1 MQDIFSDGRLVLS
14 CKDDI
19 RMVYYRQREAAEKT
33 CLQLEGSIL
42 SFVLHGRKWL
52 YHPFG
57 KLEIGGGEGFFMSP
71 GNYLE
76 TERLADSLHGYA
88 SLVIGLSSNF
98 LATLDGICPRGDES
112 PANGQ
117 RQPIIRLE
125 QDALL
130 TGLIAQLA
138 DYFEAPDEK
147 TRVEAILP
155 FKIRELFALLFS
167 APANKGLDILL
178 RQGSSENPLTL
189 LMEAHFRETLSLE
202 QLAFLAGQS
211 LSSFK
216 RKFEAIHH
224 TSPKRWI
231 LQRRLKEAYSLLEDR
246 SRNVT
251 EVCYAVG
258 FENLP
263 HFVQLFKQRYHI
275 TPKQRQLRPARSYP
289 AGMGGLEP
297 VLGVDV
303 L

>member
-33 CLQLEGSIL
+33 YLQLEESTL
-42 SFVLHGRKWL
+42 TFVLHGRKWL
-52 YHPFG
+52 YHAFG
-57 KLEIGGGEGFFMSP
+57 KLEIGAGEGFFMSP
-71 GNYLE
+71 GNYLRS
-76 TERLADSLHGYA
+76 ERLADSLHGYA
-88 SLVIGLSSNF
+88 SLVIGLSGEF
-98 LATLDGICPRGDES
+98 LASLDGLSEDES
-112 PANGQ
+112 LAAGQ

-130 TGLIAQLA
+130 MGLIAQLA
-138 DYFEAPDEK
+138 DYFDSPGEK
-147 TRVEAILP
+147 ARVEAILP
-155 FKIRELFALLFS
+155 FKIRELLTLLLT
-167 APANKGLDILL
+167 APANKGLDVLL
-178 RQGSSENPLTL
+178 RQGPSENPLTL
-189 LMEAHFRETLSLE
+189 LMEAHFREALSLG
-202 QLAFLAGQS
+202 QLAFLAGHS

-224 TSPKRWI
+224 MSPKRWI

-275 TPKQRQLRPARSYP
+275 TPKQRQLHPAHSYL
-289 AGMGGLEP
+289 ASMGVPEP